1 MTLFIPPLDPDSVIW
16 SGLPISPSE
25 ALKKYDVDDVR
36 PSTELT
42 AHLLIL
48 AATDESSSSLYAIPS
63 HIVDQTPAFKAFE
76 VQSLPSLMPA
86 IDECRVIK
94 DDYEIAALRKAN
106 EVSAAAHVAVLK
118 AVKHA
123 SNERELEAIFL
134 ERCIGLGCREQAY
147 HSIVAS
153 GRNAATLHYQKNNEA
168 MTGRWNLLL
177 DAGAEWECYC
187 ADVTR
192 TFPIHGKFNKH
203 SREIYEIV
211 ERMQEE
217 CFSMLKEGVLWE
229 SVHERAHEVCIEGL
243 LQLGVFKG
251 NKTEIFE
258 KRTSVAFFPH
268 GLGHYLGMDTHD
280 TGGHPNYE
288 DKDSMF
294 RYLRVRG
301 NLPAG
306 SVITVEPGVY
316 FCHFIIE
323 PYLQDPEH
331 AKYIEKDV
339 LDKYWDV
346 GGVRIEGKDWIYFV
360 FYVADELVADDILI
374 MKDGYENLT
383 TAPKALDEV
392 DRIMNN

>member
-1 MTLFIPPLDPDSVIW
+1 MSETTDEHSIKFYC
-16 SGLPISPSE
+16 SP
-25 ALKKYDVDDVR
+25 AHVDDHTVNFKLF
-36 PSTELT
+36 ELQDLT
-42 AHLLIL
+42 
-48 AATDESSSSLYAIPS
+48 
-63 HIVDQTPAFKAFE
+63 
-76 VQSLPSLMPA
+76 SLMPA
-86 IDECRVIK
+86 IDECRVVK
-94 DDYEIAALRKAN
+94 DDYEIAALRKSN
-106 EVSAAAHVAVLK
+106 EVSAAAHISVLR
-118 AVKHA
+118 AVKHV
-123 SNERELEAIFL
+123 SNEQELEAVFL
-134 ERCIGLGCREQAY
+134 ERCTALGCREQAY

-153 GRNAATLHYQKNNEA
+153 GRNAATLHYQKNCEV

-192 TFPIHGKFNKH
+192 TFPIHGKFNKE

-217 CFSMLKEGVLWE
+217 CFRMLKEGVLWE

-243 LQLGVFKG
+243 LRLRILRG
-251 NKTEIFE
+251 NKNEIFE

-294 RYLRVRG
+294 KYLRVRG
-301 NLPAG
+301 NLPAK

-323 PYLQDPEH
+323 PYLKDPEH
-331 AKYIEKDV
+331 AKYIDKDV

-346 GGVRIEGKDWIYFV
+346 GGVRIEGKNSVNFV
-360 FYVADELVADDILI
+360 F
-374 MKDGYENLT
+374 
-383 TAPKALDEV
+383 
-392 DRIMNN
+392 